1 MSRGKSFRA
10 GGLKTCWTEP
20 PAPGRATPYGRCI
33 PYGRLGQRSLLRRE
47 HEMNDLVHGR
57 ERMGKLLRHRASAA
71 RAEGAR
77 KLRTAMSFSIAGWR
91 EAGRDMK
98 GAVRAML
105 MRYP

>member
-1 MSRGKSFRA
+1 M
-10 GGLKTCWTEP
+10 
-20 PAPGRATPYGRCI
+20 
-33 PYGRLGQRSLLRRE
+33 RRE

-57 ERMGKLLRHRASAA
+57 ERMGKLLRHRAGDAA